1 MDKHMSE
8 PMIITLTDLSLAV
21 FCNCV
26 GYLEILV
33 KYVEFFMSYT
43 VIVCF
48 FNLTC
53 SFDVFSLLFSCAFVS
68 GCFLL

>member
-33 KYVEFFMSYT
+33 KFVQ
-43 VIVCF
+43 
-48 FNLTC
+48 
-53 SFDVFSLLFSCAFVS
+53 VFQELYGDCLLFLAD
-68 GCFLL
+68 LLL